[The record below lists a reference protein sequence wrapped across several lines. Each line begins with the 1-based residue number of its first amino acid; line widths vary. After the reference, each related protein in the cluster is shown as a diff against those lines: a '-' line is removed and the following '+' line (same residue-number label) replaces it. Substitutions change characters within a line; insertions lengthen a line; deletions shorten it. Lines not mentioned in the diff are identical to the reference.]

1 VERKKC
7 FIHVFLAIS
16 IPGLIFLCLIMD
28 DIILEVKEDKTE
40 LNEDIAR
47 IVYHTYD
54 IFIVISYI
62 VIYSKIK
69 IKYAQIIEN
78 QKNHQGLEKKM
89 NEDLKALKLVYIS
102 ISVLC
107 IVRII

>member
-1 VERKKC
+1 
-7 FIHVFLAIS
+7 
-16 IPGLIFLCLIMD
+16 MD

-54 IFIVISYI
+54 VFIVISYI

-69 IKYAQIIEN
+69 TKYSKI
-78 QKNHQGLEKKM
+78 LET
-89 NEDLKALKLVYIS
+89 
-102 ISVLC
+102 
-107 IVRII
+107 